1 MAVPMKPTHVV
12 LHEYAGDAWHGR
24 IVDGDAIGEV
34 ERWLAA
40 IEARPREAPASG
52 KPLAW
57 LYLGTLT
64 DNRLRATRSVGLLT
78 DVRRA
83 LDRGLRAGELEALIS
98 IFDHHGRPFDGDI
111 DRT

>member
-1 MAVPMKPTHVV
+1 MKSTHVV

-24 IVDGDAIGEV
+24 IVDGDAVGEV

-40 IEARPREAPASG
+40 LEARPREAPGSG

-57 LYLGTLT
+57 LYLGTLA

-78 DVRRA
+78 GVLRA

-98 IFDHHGRPFDGDI
+98 IFERQGRPFDGGI
-111 DRT
+111 DRA